1 MTNYLDITPE
11 ELTIKVNGFL
21 GDVVMPRADMC
32 GQTLEQFIWK
42 PVLKDLIKAY
52 LSGMFEL
59 SDIESLLDMLVY
71 INQASTIEDIEKFHE
86 FHRTFNRELNAAL
99 KL

>member
-1 MTNYLDITPE
+1 MTYYSDMTPE
-11 ELTIKVNGFL
+11 ELKIKVNGFL

-32 GQTLEQFIWK
+32 GQTLQQFIWK

-59 SDIESLLDMLVY
+59 SEIETMLDTLVA
-71 INQASTIEDIEKFHE
+71 INMAATVEDIEDLHE
-86 FHRTFNRELNAAL
+86 LARNVNRELNAAL